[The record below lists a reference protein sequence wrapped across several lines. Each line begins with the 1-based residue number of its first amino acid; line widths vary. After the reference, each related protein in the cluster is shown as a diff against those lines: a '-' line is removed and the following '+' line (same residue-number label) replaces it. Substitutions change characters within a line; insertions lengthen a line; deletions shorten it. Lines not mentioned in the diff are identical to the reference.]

1 MTNWILKAKQ
11 FAGEKHANQKYGKH
25 SYMYH
30 IEEVLSL
37 AEQMGLS
44 EELRIVSILH
54 DTIEDTDTNWEE
66 LKKDFGTFVA
76 EIVFIL
82 TKQENETYEDYIERV
97 SENKY
102 ARKVKVLDLMC
113 NLKNTHL
120 MEDSERKNKLID
132 KYQKSLFFLCSK

>member
-11 FAGEKHANQKYGKH
+11 FASEKHANQKYGKH

-82 TKQENETYEDYIERV
+82 TKQENETYEDYIEGV